1 MVRMAKVYQQE
12 GHTENAFILYIKFT
26 TLFLEKAIHHPE
38 YKTLDPREKSKNKAT
53 LQEIFPIAEA
63 LKEQIRERYQHE
75 YDVAVEARERNRAEA
90 AIAASAE
97 AALAQAA
104 ADTAAAPLV
113 NVAVPQRRSGTVRLG
128 VLVRHID
135 LYFARTYL

>member
-1 MVRMAKVYQQE
+1 MAKVYQQE

-53 LQEIFPIAEA
+53 LNEIFPIAEA

-75 YDVAVEARERNRAEA
+75 YDVYVEAQRAA
-90 AIAASAE
+90 LAASAE

-104 ADTAAAPLV
+104 ADTAAAPIV
-113 NVAVPQRRSGTVRLG
+113 DVAVPQRRSGTVR
-128 VLVRHID
+128 
-135 LYFARTYL
+135 ARRAPRFIHCAQTNFFH